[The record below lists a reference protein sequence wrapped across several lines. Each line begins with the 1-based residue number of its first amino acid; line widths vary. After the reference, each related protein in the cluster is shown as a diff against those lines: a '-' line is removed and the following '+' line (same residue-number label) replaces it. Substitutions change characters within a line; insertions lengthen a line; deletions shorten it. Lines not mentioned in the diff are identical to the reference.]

1 MDIKTVVIIAL
12 AALLAVA
19 VASLLRAVWV
29 IRRKNRVIVNYIGID
44 KAVIRLKIEL
54 EKTLKEKKE
63 LEEKLVGSL

>member
-19 VASLLRAVWV
+19 IASLLRAVWV

-44 KAVIRLKIEL
+44 KASIRLKIEL